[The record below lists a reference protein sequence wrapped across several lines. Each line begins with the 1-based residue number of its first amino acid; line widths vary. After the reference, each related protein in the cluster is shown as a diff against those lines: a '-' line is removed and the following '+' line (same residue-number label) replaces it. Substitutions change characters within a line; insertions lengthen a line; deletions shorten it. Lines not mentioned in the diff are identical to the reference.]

1 MFEDFHF
8 LRPWW
13 LLAAA
18 PLAFLLWRMSRGD
31 ASSDIWGEVC
41 DPHLLPYLLVGSTL
55 QQRWWLR
62 MVGLAWLLCVIA
74 LAGPTWSRLEQPIF
88 KGKSARVIV
97 LDLSL
102 SMDADDLKPSRLT
115 RARFKVLDIL
125 ERSREGQAALIVYAQ
140 DAFVVT
146 PLTDDS
152 NTISALVPVLS
163 TEIMPGQGSRLVS
176 ALRKADE
183 ILEHAGVSG
192 GEIIVLTD
200 GVSELDETLE
210 VVREIRAHG
219 RQTSFLGVGT
229 TQGAPIPLIRGGI
242 LKDADGAIVIPKL
255 DASALN
261 TLAQAGGGRFSR
273 ITVDDQDVSAVL
285 TPSSG
290 AWFEAADKT
299 HLTADQWREDGIW
312 LVLLLLPLACLAFRR
327 GWVLGLL
334 MGVGL
339 SPQPVEAFGWN
350 DLWSRAD
357 QQAASAMSAGDPSA
371 AAALFQ
377 DTQWRATA
385 HYRAGNYDLALE
397 EFAASAHADAHY
409 NRGNTLA
416 RLGDLR
422 NAITSYDL
430 ALEQDTNHSDALH
443 NKAVIE
449 KFLRQLQEASNG
461 SDPRRRPQGESS
473 SSSGLGPDG
482 QGGEGNNDD
491 EAARR
496 EEESETFDERSQ
508 AEMDEDFEPN
518 LDEEFPLSALQ
529 GSRYNSPSR
538 SGQRGPDDPSLQPLD
553 DPSEGGASRENTSFG
568 DDRPTTLTSEELQA
582 LEQWLRRIPDDP
594 GGLLRRK
601 LLLEHRRRQVAGG
614 YDYSATPW

>member
-1 MFEDFHF
+1 MFDDFHF
-8 LRPWW
+8 LRPLW

-31 ASSDIWGEVC
+31 GSSDIWDEVC
-41 DPHLLPYLLVGSTL
+41 DLHLLHYLLVGSTL
-55 QQRWWLR
+55 QRRWWLR
-62 MVGLAWLLCVIA
+62 IVGLAWLLCVIA
-74 LAGPTWSRLEQPIF
+74 LAGPTWSQLEQPIY
-88 KGKSARVIV
+88 KGRTARVIV

-140 DAFVVT
+140 DAFVVS

-163 TEIMPGQGSRLVS
+163 TEIMPGQGSRMIH

-183 ILEHAGVSG
+183 ILEHARVSS

-200 GVSELDETLE
+200 GVSELDQTLE
-210 VVREIRAHG
+210 VIREIRKHG
-219 RQTSFLGVGT
+219 RQTSFIGVGT
-229 TQGAPIPLIRGGI
+229 TQGAPIPLTRGGI

-273 ITVDDQDVSAVL
+273 ITVDDRDVSALL
-285 TPSSG
+285 TPRGG
-290 AWFEAADKT
+290 AWFEAADAT
-299 HLTADQWREDGIW
+299 HLSADQWREDGIW

-327 GWVLGLL
+327 GWVLVLL

-339 SPQPVEAFGWN
+339 SPQPVEAFGWK
-350 DLWSRAD
+350 DLWSRSD
-357 QQAASAMSAGDPSA
+357 QQAANAMSVGDPAA
-371 AAALFQ
+371 AAALFE

-385 HYRAGNYDLALE
+385 HYRAGAYDLALE
-397 EFAASAHADAHY
+397 EFAASADADAHY
-409 NRGNTLA
+409 NRGNTLV

-422 NAITSYDL
+422 NALTAYDL
-430 ALEQDTNHSDALH
+430 ALEQETNHSDALH
-443 NKAVIE
+443 NKAVLE
-449 KFLRQLQEASNG
+449 KFLRQLQEASDG
-461 SDPRRRPQGESS
+461 SDPRRRPEGESS
-473 SSSGLGPDG
+473 SSSGYGPEG
-482 QGGEGNNDD
+482 EGGEANGDD

-496 EEESETFDERSQ
+496 EEESEPFNERDQS
-508 AEMDEDFEPN
+508 ELDEDFEPN
-518 LDEEFPLSALQ
+518 LDEEFPLSELQ

-553 DPSEGGASRENTSFG
+553 DPSEGGASRENQSVG
-568 DDRPTTLTSEELQA
+568 DDRRITLTTEELQA

-601 LLLEHRRRQVAGG
+601 LLLEHRRRQLAGG
-614 YDYSATPW
+614 YDFSATPW